1 MEVFRFFHIMVLST
15 IFLQLLTFENATAF
29 KDFMADPDSS
39 SNLET
44 NEEVCILFIN
54 RLKTN
59 VSKNLN
65 YVDDK

>member
-15 IFLQLLTFENATAF
+15 IFLQLLTFESAIAF

-54 RLKTN
+54 R
-59 VSKNLN
+59 
-65 YVDDK
+65 

>member
-54 RLKTN
+54 R
-59 VSKNLN
+59 
-65 YVDDK
+65 